1 MSDKEASTSGIVAT
15 TTPVVQAFPALTEAR
30 KFKSGGRESGE
41 PKYSDSFVFDPA
53 SPDLQ
58 RLKAAAVAQAQAKWP
73 GRDIGAEFKAGT
85 FAMPFTSGNGIIAK
99 TKAKAEAAGKEYEGK
114 ADFMKD
120 KIIIKASSKYPPRL
134 AYIENGKISP
144 VLEGPAL
151 AANKNKFFF
160 GAEVLF
166 EVNLVAYDKV
176 GERGVDGVTAYLNQ
190 VLTTGKGKRLSG
202 GSDPADTFAGY
213 AGKLSQEDPTK
224 GLDDGLPF

>member
-99 TKAKAEAAGKEYEGK
+99 TKAKAEAAGKEYDGK

-120 KIIIKASSKYPPRL
+120 KIIIKASSKYPR
-134 AYIENGKISP
+134 ASP
-144 VLEGPAL
+144 TSRM
-151 AANKNKFFF
+151 
-160 GAEVLF
+160 
-166 EVNLVAYDKV
+166 
-176 GERGVDGVTAYLNQ
+176 ERFRPCS
-190 VLTTGKGKRLSG
+190 KGRLS
-202 GSDPADTFAGY
+202 
-213 AGKLSQEDPTK
+213 LPTRTSSS
-224 GLDDGLPF
+224 LAPRCCSR